1 MILGLFRPIVFI
13 VACAAWV
20 GAALAQAVPS
30 PGSGEPKAF
39 LAKFWEAYTA
49 GEGLAYVVIKDGTGE
64 RVYRYGN
71 ISRAAARKDPRGFVL
86 FTCASPHIFIV
97 EEVADQA
104 DLLNA
109 AVVKAG
115 EPGFAELDAKY
126 ISGCHNPF
134 VKSAIPKESKQ

>member
-1 MILGLFRPIVFI
+1 MIAGRIRPII
-13 VACAAWV
+13 LLAACLV
-20 GAALAQAVPS
+20 GAGLALAQETPS
-30 PGSGEPKAF
+30 PGSSEKAL

-86 FTCASPHIFIV
+86 FTCAAPHLFIV
-97 EEVADQA
+97 DQLEDQA

-109 AVVKAG
+109 SVVKAG

-126 ISGCHNPF
+126 ITGCHNPF

>member
-1 MILGLFRPIVFI
+1 MILGIFRPIVLI

-20 GAALAQAVPS
+20 GVALAQEGPRPDPS
-30 PGSGEPKAF
+30 EPKAL

-71 ISRAAARKDPRGFVL
+71 VSRAAARKDPRGFVL
-86 FTCASPHIFIV
+86 FTCASPHVFIV
-97 EEVADQA
+97 EEIADQA

-109 AVVKAG
+109 TVVKIG
-115 EPGFAELDAKY
+115 EPGFAELDTKY

-134 VKSAIPKESKQ
+134 VKSAIPKDAK